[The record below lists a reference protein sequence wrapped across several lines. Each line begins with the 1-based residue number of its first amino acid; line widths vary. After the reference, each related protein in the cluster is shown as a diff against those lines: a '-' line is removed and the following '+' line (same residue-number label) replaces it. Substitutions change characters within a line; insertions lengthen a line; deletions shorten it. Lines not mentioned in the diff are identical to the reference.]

1 MTEQAHTP
9 EGKKQPTASEAMFFY
24 AIVKHTKNRADI
36 DWDGVAREQGF
47 KNAEVA
53 KVRFGQVKRKLGIN
67 DGTTPSGGRSTK
79 KDGGGGGASANS
91 TPTKVKKAPASRV
104 GTKGR
109 KAAKAVKSYLDAD
122 DGDDDDNV
130 DEKKTPMKDEYAG
143 KNGVAAAADAVKEEP
158 QHYTA
163 AYAGGDPF

>member
-53 KVRFGQVKRKLGIN
+53 KVRFPLSLFLTLSLTLSRYAHARAHIH
-67 DGTTPSGGRSTK
+67 TP
-79 KDGGGGGASANS
+79 
-91 TPTKVKKAPASRV
+91 
-104 GTKGR
+104 
-109 KAAKAVKSYLDAD
+109 
-122 DGDDDDNV
+122 
-130 DEKKTPMKDEYAG
+130 
-143 KNGVAAAADAVKEEP
+143 
-158 QHYTA
+158 
-163 AYAGGDPF
+163 